1 MANLALGYGAM
12 AWARILA
19 GAERVVVAELL
30 GLMAMCDS
38 FLPKIAAKLIGQG
51 F

>member
-19 GAERVVVAELL
+19 GAERRVVAELL
-30 GLMAMCDS
+30 GLMAIVVPEWVS
-38 FLPKIAAKLIGQG
+38 EGVVGAIA
-51 F
+51 